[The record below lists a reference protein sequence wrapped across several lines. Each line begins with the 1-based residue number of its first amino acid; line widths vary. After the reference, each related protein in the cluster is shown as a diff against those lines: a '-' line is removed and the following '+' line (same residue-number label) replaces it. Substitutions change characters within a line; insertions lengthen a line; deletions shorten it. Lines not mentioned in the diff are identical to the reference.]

1 MRPVAN
7 PPRRLVSRRALLAL
21 AALSAA
27 GIGSARAQP
36 AAAAATAARVPAELA
51 DEWPSARLQGQGRLR
66 AMGFRIY
73 DIRLWAPREPLSPD
87 DWGQRAL
94 ALEIEYARSLVGRL
108 IAERSLQE
116 MRRAGPMAPEL
127 AERWLQAMS
136 RWFPDVQAGDRIT
149 GVHLPEGVVRFFAN
163 GAPRGELRDAEFARR
178 FFGIWLAP
186 HTSEPRLR
194 DALLGLS

>member
-1 MRPVAN
+1 MMAAAA
-7 PPRRLVSRRALLAL
+7 PPGRFVSRRALLAL
-21 AALSAA
+21 SALSAA

-36 AAAAATAARVPAELA
+36 AAVDAAATRVPAELA

-66 AMGFRIY
+66 MMGLRIY
-73 DIRLWAPREPLSPD
+73 DIRLWVQREALSPD
-87 DWGQRAL
+87 DWSQRTL
-94 ALEIEYARSLVGRL
+94 ALEIEYARSLVGRQ

-116 MRRAGPMAPEL
+116 MRRAGPMAPDA

-136 RWFPDVQAGDRIT
+136 GWFPDVQAGDRIT
-149 GVHLPEGVVRFFAN
+149 GMHRPEGVARFFVN

-194 DALLGLS
+194 DALLGLT